1 MLHKLI
7 TSVKLH
13 HLTDSTRQKSQS
25 AVIATAALKKIQLT
39 NSRNTRVKEEDIQM
53 LIQSQE
59 KRGFVILHYFQHFT
73 QYKLEKYTRHNIKP
87 LVKNTNYEWLN

>member
-7 TSVKLH
+7 TSVKLD

-25 AVIATAALKKIQLT
+25 AVIATAVRVKFQLT
-39 NSRNTRVKEEDIQM
+39 NSRNTRVMEEDIQM
-53 LIQSQE
+53 LLIQSQE
-59 KRGFVILHYFQHFT
+59 KRRFVILHHFQHFT

-87 LVKNTNYEWLN
+87 LGIKYKL

>member
-7 TSVKLH
+7 TSVKFP

-25 AVIATAALKKIQLT
+25 AVIATAVRVKFQLT
-39 NSRNTRVKEEDIQM
+39 NSRNTRVMEEDNQM

-59 KRGFVILHYFQHFT
+59 KRRFVILHHFQHFT